1 MIARKIKEMHDS
13 EQNPAGENE
22 MNIHPCSCLDEV
34 CVCVGGGGSKESQ
47 RSVPP
52 EYAIDGAPGRVKT
65 LSIVASGKVGEVG
78 RSSSTNWN
86 CTGYPTENWVQH
98 TVSCMARGGGE

>member
-34 CVCVGGGGSKESQ
+34 CVCVWGGGG
-47 RSVPP
+47 
-52 EYAIDGAPGRVKT
+52 GRKRAREAFRLNMQLTVR
-65 LSIVASGKVGEVG
+65 LVGLKP
-78 RSSSTNWN
+78 
-86 CTGYPTENWVQH
+86 CP
-98 TVSCMARGGGE
+98 